1 MQELTF
7 PRRKGILTP
16 VSVLVLVIL
25 PLVDLPSANGACEFP
40 SSWSGEWYQ
49 YGKQHTVVINT
60 TVLGERACIE
70 RMDDKYVVYGENCY
84 HCMIINGRHEN
95 VIQYREGWCNTER
108 TSLEEMCAIITSD
121 DTLYSM
127 FRMNSK
133 PISCPFSGA
142 SFQFTYNRGYGE
154 CVQPISLAEKCTDES
169 KLLLKY
175 QACPDVTGTESNTEE
190 LQCLAIW
197 NDGRNKYLV
206 GTLKERSA
214 LTSGTR
220 TYRCFLY
227 EEKSHHQGKMIYL
240 LAQSGD
246 PTCNGLT
253 TVFEGSPTIK
263 LTKVDKEHSR
273 CKYPAWVTQHHDWH
287 SLNGSKSYHFT
298 NKNATLRVKM
308 QTENTN
314 DETIHEEKIVCH
326 NLEKLYPNDNMQGN
340 KVKLVAHVTSGCDI
354 GYVCMIFHKRDS
366 HIIEIQQSAQKAIMP
381 EEACS
386 ISDPSM
392 MPYTTLIT
400 TSLHQRRCPN
410 SGRYKILDFA
420 PSHALSTA
428 VSRRQRR
435 SDSSRTTKRRTWQ
448 ENIEDE
454 ECRNTNVQVGCTS
467 DQAEIIIGNTCEHE
481 KIAYFCHGSW
491 EEKGMWYTIAS
502 QRNSEGSLGQ
512 TFCFSMLLEGVR
524 DRGGRQKQQEKELWL
539 SRPSRTCQRE
549 AKDEWTYRLSNQGVC
564 EDLMKASNAAS
575 ASSLSQ
581 LLFILHIAAYAAI
594 NTLCVLLSR

>member
-1 MQELTF
+1 MQELAY
-7 PRRKGILTP
+7 PRRKGIFAP
-16 VSVLVLVIL
+16 VSVLVLLIL

-49 YGKQHTVVINT
+49 YGKSPVVVNT
-60 TVLGERACIE
+60 TVLGERVCIE

-95 VIQYREGWCNTER
+95 VIQYREGWCNSER
-108 TSLEEMCAIITSD
+108 TSLEEMCMMITSD
-121 DTLYSM
+121 DMLYSM

-142 SFQFTYNRGYGE
+142 SFTFTYNRGYGE
-154 CVQPISLAEKCTDES
+154 CAMPISLAEKCTDES

-175 QACPDVTGTESNTEE
+175 QACPDVVGTESNTEE

-206 GTLKERSA
+206 GTLKERSTLGDA
-214 LTSGTR
+214 K

-253 TVFEGSPTIK
+253 TVSEGSPTIK
-263 LTKVDKEHSR
+263 LIKVDKEHSR

-287 SLNGSKSYHFT
+287 SLNGTKSYHFT

-308 QTENTN
+308 QAQNT
-314 DETIHEEKIVCH
+314 DGETVHEEKIVCH

-366 HIIEIQQSAQKAIMP
+366 HIIEIQQSDQKAIMP
-381 EEACS
+381 DEACS
-386 ISDPSM
+386 ISDPST

-400 TSLHQRRCPN
+400 TFLHQRRCPN
-410 SGRYKILDFA
+410 LGRYEILDFA
-420 PSHALSTA
+420 PLQVLSTGI
-428 VSRRQRR
+428 SRRRRR
-435 SDSSRTTKRRTWQ
+435 SELSRTTKRRTWQ
-448 ENIEDE
+448 DNIEDE
-454 ECRNTNVQVGCTS
+454 ECRSTDIQVGCTS
-467 DQAEIIIGNTCEHE
+467 ADQAEIAIGNTCEHE

-502 QRNSEGSLGQ
+502 QRNSEIPGQ
-512 TFCFSMLLEGVR
+512 TFCFSMLLKGVR
-524 DRGGRQKQQEKELWL
+524 DRSSRQKSQEKELWL

-549 AKDEWTYRLSNQGVC
+549 ATNEWTYRLSNQGVC
-564 EDLMKASNAAS
+564 EDLTKTSNAAS
-575 ASSLSQ
+575 APLMSYPG
-581 LLFILHIAAYAAI
+581 FILHIATYVAI
-594 NTLCVLLSR
+594 NTLRVLCSR